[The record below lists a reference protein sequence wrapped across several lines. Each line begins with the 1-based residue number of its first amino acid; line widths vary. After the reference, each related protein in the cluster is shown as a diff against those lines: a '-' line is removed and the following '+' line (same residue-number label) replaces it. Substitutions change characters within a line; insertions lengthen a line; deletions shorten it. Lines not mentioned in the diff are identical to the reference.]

1 MGRVILRFFER
12 LWHDVRF
19 GVRMFRKSPGMSAV
33 ALLSLAL
40 GIGVNTAIFSLVN
53 VVLLRPLPAEAPEQL
68 ISVYTTDRNSADIL
82 ENSHLNYTD
91 FRERNQVFSGLMDY
105 TTIPL
110 TIDQAG
116 QKERVT
122 GQLVSGN
129 YFDVLGVRPARG
141 RAFLPDEDRTPGA
154 NPVAVVSHNFWTRRM
169 NADPD
174 AVGKVIK
181 INEHSFT
188 VVGVAPRSFTGVDL
202 SIVPE
207 IWLPQMMHHEA
218 APGTETRYTNRRF
231 LFLSVVGRLRPGVS
245 LAQAHESMNALA
257 SQLAE
262 AYPNENAGRGVK
274 LVALSEMRLNPDGN
288 NVLFRVSVLLLSI
301 VGTILLI
308 ACVNVANLLLARATS
323 RRKEIAIRL
332 ALGSSRARLVTQL
345 LTEALLLSAA
355 GGLLGLG
362 LAYLTKDLLWVLIPP
377 NFQMGG
383 VGIALDAR
391 VLLVTLALSVASG
404 LLFGLFPG
412 LQASKPELVSTLKTD
427 IASATA
433 GRSSTFTLRKALI
446 VVEVALCVVTVVVA
460 TLFLRSLSNA
470 QQIDPGFKVDNVLLT
485 TVDISLKN
493 YTEAESEAYARQFYP
508 QLVERIRNLPGVG
521 QAVISRSRPFEKGF
535 LRSVFVEGSENPD
548 DQKGVLMRANIVGAG
563 YFKTLGIPLLGGR
576 EFADTDRFDT
586 PTVVII
592 NEAMARRFWP
602 NQDAVG
608 KRLKL
613 IRDKEP
619 REVVG
624 VVRNTKVNSLTEQEP
639 PYLYL
644 PLSQH
649 YTPTATIY
657 ARTTSAPEQLAAA
670 VRREVQ
676 TLDPSLPVFDV
687 RTLREQ
693 TDRSLWAERSTA
705 GLLTLF
711 GLLALLLA
719 ASGIFGIV
727 SYFISQRTRDIG
739 IRIALGAPPAAVIRL
754 VMVEVLTLVGLGI
767 VLGVGATLALT
778 HLLRSLLYGISPTD
792 LFAFISAP
800 AVLCAVAILASF
812 LPARRAA
819 KIDPLRT
826 LRAQ

>member
-1 MGRVILRFFER
+1 
-12 LWHDVRF
+12 
-19 GVRMFRKSPGMSAV
+19 MFRKSPGLSAV

-53 VVLLRPLPAEAPEQL
+53 VVLLRPLSAEAPEQL
-68 ISVYTTDRNSADIL
+68 VSVYTTDRNSPGTL
-82 ENSHLNYTD
+82 ENSHLNYVD
-91 FRERNQVFSGLMDY
+91 FRESNQVFSGLMDY
-105 TTIPL
+105 VTIPL
-110 TIDQAG
+110 TFDQAG

-129 YFDVLGVRPARG
+129 YFDVLGVKPAMG
-141 RAFLPDEDRTPGA
+141 RTFLPEEDRTPGA
-154 NPVAVVSHNFWTRRM
+154 SPVAVVSHNFWTRRM
-169 NADPD
+169 NADPN

-181 INEHSFT
+181 LNDHSFT
-188 VVGVAPRSFTGVDL
+188 VIGVAPRSFTGVDL
-202 SIVPE
+202 SVVPE
-207 IWLPQMMHHEA
+207 IWVPQMMFHEA
-218 APGTETRYTNRRF
+218 APGTEPRYTNRRF
-231 LFLSVVGRLRPGVS
+231 LFLSVVGRLKSGVS
-245 LAQAHESMNALA
+245 LGQAQEATNALA

-262 AYPNENAGRGVK
+262 AYPNDNVGRGVK
-274 LVALSEMRLNPDGN
+274 VVPLSEVRLNPDGN

-345 LTEALLLSAA
+345 LTEALMLSLA
-355 GGLLGLG
+355 GGLFGLL
-362 LAYLTKDLLWVLIPP
+362 LAYMTKDLLRVLIPP
-377 NFQMGG
+377 NFQLEGI
-383 VGIALDAR
+383 GIALDSR

-412 LQASKPELVSTLKTD
+412 VQASKPELVSTLKTD
-427 IASATA
+427 IAAAAEGRASA
-433 GRSSTFTLRKALI
+433 FTLRKALI
-446 VVEVALCVVTVVVA
+446 VVEVALCVVTLVVA
-460 TLFLRSLSNA
+460 TLFLRSLGNV
-470 QQIDPGFKVDNVLLT
+470 QQIDPGFKADNVLLSAI
-485 TVDISLKN
+485 DISLKN
-493 YTEAESEAYARQFYP
+493 YSEAEAEAYARQLYP
-508 QLVERIRNLPGVG
+508 QLVERVRNLSGVE

-535 LRSVFVEGSENPD
+535 LRSVFIEGSENPA
-548 DQKGVLMRANIVGAG
+548 DQKGVLVRANIVGAG
-563 YFKTLGIPLLGGR
+563 YFKTLGIPMLNGR

-586 PTVVII
+586 PTVVIV

-613 IRDKEP
+613 IKDTTA

-624 VVRNTKVNSLTEQEP
+624 VVRNTKANSLTEEDQ

-705 GLLTLF
+705 VLLTLF

-719 ASGIFGIV
+719 AGGIFGIV

-739 IRIALGAPPAAVIRL
+739 IRIALGAQPAAVIRL
-754 VMVEVLTLVGLGI
+754 VMGEVLALVGLGV

-800 AVLCAVAILASF
+800 AVLFAVALLASF

-819 KIDPLRT
+819 RIDPLRT

>member
-1 MGRVILRFFER
+1 
-12 LWHDVRF
+12 
-19 GVRMFRKSPGMSAV
+19 MFRKSPGLSAV

-68 ISVYTTDRNSADIL
+68 VSVYTTDRNTPGSL
-82 ENSHLNYTD
+82 ENSHLNYVD

-105 TTIPL
+105 VTIPL
-110 TIDQAG
+110 TFDQAG

-129 YFDVLGVRPARG
+129 YFDVLGVKPAVG
-141 RAFLPDEDRTPGA
+141 RTFLPEEDRTPGA

-169 NADPD
+169 NADLN

-181 INEHSFT
+181 LNDHSFT

-202 SIVPE
+202 SVVPD
-207 IWLPQMMHHEA
+207 IWLPQMMFHEA

-231 LFLSVVGRLRPGVS
+231 LFLSVVGRLKPGVS
-245 LAQAHESMNALA
+245 LGQAQEATNALA

-262 AYPNENAGRGVK
+262 AYPNDNAGRGVT
-274 LVALSEMRLNPDGN
+274 LVPLSEVRLNPDGN

-345 LTEALLLSAA
+345 LTEALMLSLA
-355 GGLLGLG
+355 GGLFGLL
-362 LAYLTKDLLWVLIPP
+362 LAYLTKDLLRVLIPP
-377 NFQMGG
+377 NFQMEG
-383 VGIALDAR
+383 VGIALDSR

-412 LQASKPELVSTLKTD
+412 VQASKPELVSTLKTD
-427 IASATA
+427 IAAAAEGRASA
-433 GRSSTFTLRKALI
+433 FTLRKALI
-446 VVEVALCVVTVVVA
+446 VAEVALCVVTLVVA
-460 TLFLRSLSNA
+460 TLFLRSLGNA
-470 QQIDPGFKVDNVLLT
+470 QQIDPGFKADNVLLSAL
-485 TVDISLKN
+485 DISLKN
-493 YTEAESEAYARQFYP
+493 YSEADAEAYARQFYP
-508 QLVERIRNLPGVG
+508 QLVERIRNLSGVE

-535 LRSVFVEGSENPD
+535 SRSVFIEGSENPA
-548 DQKGVLMRANIVGAG
+548 DQKGVLVRANIVGAG
-563 YFKTLGIPLLGGR
+563 YFKTLGIPMLSGR

-586 PTVVII
+586 PTVVIV
-592 NEAMARRFWP
+592 NEAMVRRFWP

-613 IRDKEP
+613 IKDTTA

-624 VVRNTKVNSLTEQEP
+624 VVRNTKVNSLTEQDQ

-657 ARTTSAPEQLAAA
+657 TRTTSAPEQFAAA

-693 TDRSLWAERSTA
+693 TARSLWAERSTA

-739 IRIALGAPPAAVIRL
+739 IRIALGAQPAAVIRL
-754 VMVEVLTLVGLGI
+754 VMGEVLALVGVGV

-800 AVLCAVAILASF
+800 AVLFAVALLASF

-819 KIDPLRT
+819 RIDPLRT

>member
-1 MGRVILRFFER
+1 
-12 LWHDVRF
+12 
-19 GVRMFRKSPGMSAV
+19 MFRKSPGLSAV

-53 VVLLRPLPAEAPEQL
+53 VVLLRPLPAEAPDQL
-68 ISVYTTDRNSADIL
+68 VSVYTTDRNSPGNL
-82 ENSHLNYTD
+82 ENSHLNYVD
-91 FRERNQVFSGLMDY
+91 FRERNQVFSGLMDHA
-105 TTIPL
+105 TIPL
-110 TIDQAG
+110 TFDRAE

-129 YFDVLGVRPARG
+129 YFDVLGVRPALG
-141 RAFLPDEDRTPGA
+141 RTFLPEEDRTPGA
-154 NPVAVVSHNFWTRRM
+154 NPVAVVSHNFWTRQM
-169 NADPD
+169 NADPE

-181 INEHSFT
+181 LNDHPFT

-207 IWLPQMMHHEA
+207 IWLPQMMFHEA
-218 APGTETRYTNRRF
+218 APGTEMRYTNRRF

-245 LAQAHESMNALA
+245 LAQAQEAMNALA
-257 SQLAE
+257 SQLTE
-262 AYPNENAGRGVK
+262 AYPNDNAGRGVK
-274 LVALSEMRLNPDGN
+274 LVPLSEVRLNPDGD

-323 RRKEIAIRL
+323 RRKEIAMRL
-332 ALGSSRARLVTQL
+332 ALGSSRARLVRQL

-355 GGLLGLG
+355 GGLLGL
-362 LAYLTKDLLWVLIPP
+362 LVAYLTKDLLRVLIPP
-377 NFQMGG
+377 SFQLGG
-383 VGIALDAR
+383 VGIALDSR
-391 VLLVTLALSVASG
+391 VLLVTLALSLASG

-427 IASATA
+427 IAAAEGRPSA
-433 GRSSTFTLRKALI
+433 FTLRKALI
-446 VVEVALCVVTVVVA
+446 VVEVALCVVTLVVA
-460 TLFLRSLSNA
+460 TLFIRSLSNT
-470 QQIDPGFKVDNVLLT
+470 QQIDPGFKTENVLLST
-485 TVDISLKN
+485 LDISLKN
-493 YTEAESEAYARQFYP
+493 YTEPEAEAYARQLYP
-508 QLVERIRNLPGVG
+508 QLVERVRNLPGVE

-535 LRSVFVEGSENPD
+535 SRSVFIEGSENPD
-548 DQKGVLMRANIVGAG
+548 DQKGVLTRANIVGAG
-563 YFKTLGIPLLGGR
+563 YFKTLGISVVSGR

-586 PTVVII
+586 PTVII
-592 NEAMARRFWP
+592 VNEAMARRFWP

-613 IRDKEP
+613 IRDTVA

-624 VVRNTKVNSLTEQEP
+624 VVKNTKVNSLTEQDQ

-657 ARTTSAPEQLAAA
+657 ARTTSAPEQLSTA

-739 IRIALGAPPAAVIRL
+739 IRIALGAQPAAVVRL
-754 VMVEVLTLVGLGI
+754 VMGEVLVLVGLGI

-778 HLLRSLLYGISPTD
+778 RLLQSMLYGISPTD
-792 LFAFISAP
+792 LLAFISAP
-800 AVLCAVAILASF
+800 AVLFAVALLACF